1 MSFLSV
7 RWVLTPVWRDDYLMI
22 MVSPFFTWGY
32 GGIYHGGGSLDLNI
46 FSVCLCLQHCAVF
59 KRRLFMY
66 VVLLFD
72 YSALFRLDMF
82 YFENIIICM
91 FYSLSATVQHTY
103 KNADISSLLIPV
115 TAQGKVPL
123 TWILYPG
130 ILYTVCS
137 HCNKYLSLQAV
148 EYFRFFIL
156 ADSVTNKCNRA
167 RICKVD
173 LWMKIWR
180 WIILFWL

>member
-103 KNADISSLLIPV
+103 ENADISSLLIPV
-115 TAQGKVPL
+115 TAQGKVLL

-148 EYFRFFIL
+148 VYFRIFY
-156 ADSVTNKCNRA
+156 SCRQRNKQ
-167 RICKVD
+167 
-173 LWMKIWR
+173 M
-180 WIILFWL
+180 